1 MASSSSQHVDEEASQ
16 PNADEA
22 RTGPP
27 TEDAS
32 VSSED
37 ARKTREALL
46 FWKRPA
52 AWWLMVLAALS
63 ATLLTLPVGAQIEL
77 YTQLVC
83 RVHRSEFQLASN
95 WSPKQIPLF
104 PPSFNMIKSAF
115 TVRTIASTIQTPDLP
130 PCSADPGVH
139 AAVAKLTTALTF
151 TGGVLTS
158 LTVGWWGSFSDR
170 HGRRRILG
178 FTAIAQLIC
187 CLNFILVANY
197 VQVLPG
203 KYWFLLLDSIVLGAV
218 GGTTSEIA
226 AMMAYLSDI
235 LPPEQRSR
243 LFGMVLG
250 CFLVGIGIGP
260 MLGSFVIRT
269 TQNIFSVFFLAAGL
283 RVVHACLVLF
293 VLPES
298 LTKAQMQRASIRH
311 HEILPLS
318 DEPTALRWLKRAFFF
333 LEPLSIFWPS
343 KVANQDSPEVG
354 RRDWNLTILVLGYAM
369 MFLGAASLL
378 DQVLYAQIT
387 FGWDAEYVG
396 YCFSSIGVSRAA
408 FLCLILPFG
417 IKLVRDRGA
426 PKNKPASRL
435 SEREPLLSDQNSG
448 PKNTPPKAYILD
460 LTIARL
466 SILVDAVTYAVLP
479 LAPTGI
485 VFLVFISLGSFGAG
499 LAPAV
504 NSVALELYSR
514 RLGKNATVESG
525 RLFGAM
531 SVAQALFANVL
542 GPPIYGFIYA
552 ATVATHPKT
561 IFFVALGNTAL
572 SFVLLSCVRVTP
584 VVGDVEGDAEG
595 GEDN

>member
-1 MASSSSQHVDEEASQ
+1 MASSSSQNVDGEASQ
-16 PNADEA
+16 PNVDVSGT
-22 RTGPP
+22 RNP
-27 TEDAS
+27 TEDGS
-32 VSSED
+32 VSSEE
-37 ARKTREALL
+37 ARKARETLP

-52 AWWLMVLAALS
+52 AWLMVLAPLS
-63 ATLLTLPVGAQIEL
+63 ATILTLTVAAQVEL
-77 YTQLVC
+77 YTQLAC
-83 RVHRSEFQLASN
+83 RVHRSEFQLVGST
-95 WSPKQIPLF
+95 SPPVF
-104 PPSFNMIKSAF
+104 PPSFNKMNSAF
-115 TVRTIASTIQTPDLP
+115 TVRSIASTIQTLDVP
-130 PCSADPGVH
+130 PCSADPGVQ
-139 AAVAKLTTALTF
+139 AAVAKLTTALTL
-151 TGGVLTS
+151 TAGVVAFF
-158 LTVGWWGSFSDR
+158 TVGWWGSFSDR

-178 FTAIAQLIC
+178 FIAIAQLIC

-203 KYWFLLLDSIVLGAV
+203 NYWFLLVNSIVLGAV
-218 GGTTSEIA
+218 GGIASETA

-235 LPPEQRSR
+235 LPAEQRSR
-243 LFGMVLG
+243 LFGVVLG
-250 CFLVGIGIGP
+250 CFLAGMGMGP

-269 TQNIFSVFFLAAGL
+269 SHNILSVFFLAAGL

-298 LTKAQMQRASIRH
+298 LTKAQMQSASARH
-311 HEILPLS
+311 NELRPLS
-318 DEPTALRWLKRAFFF
+318 VEPTALRLLKRVFFSI
-333 LEPLSIFWPS
+333 EPLSIFWPS
-343 KVANQDSPEVG
+343 RVVNEDSLKVG
-354 RRDWNLTILVLGYAM
+354 KRDWNLTILVVGYATM
-369 MFLGAASLL
+369 LLAMSSLV
-378 DQVLYAQIT
+378 DQFLYALIT
-387 FGWDAEYVG
+387 FGWDAEYLG
-396 YCFSSIGVSRAA
+396 YCISSIGLARAA

-417 IKLVRDRGA
+417 IKLVRDRA
-426 PKNKPASRL
+426 ASKNKPASQS
-435 SEREPLLSDQNSG
+435 SEREPLLSDQNST

-531 SVAQALFANVL
+531 GVVQAVFAGVL
-542 GPPIYGFIYA
+542 GPPMYGFIYA

-561 IFFVALGNTAL
+561 IFFVALGNATL

-584 VVGDVEGDAEG
+584 EVGDVEGDAEG